1 VTKSLKV
8 WKTFCCDENT
18 AHPEETT
25 KEVNA
30 DSDEDDGIEASSDES
45 EEGEF

>member
-1 VTKSLKV
+1 V